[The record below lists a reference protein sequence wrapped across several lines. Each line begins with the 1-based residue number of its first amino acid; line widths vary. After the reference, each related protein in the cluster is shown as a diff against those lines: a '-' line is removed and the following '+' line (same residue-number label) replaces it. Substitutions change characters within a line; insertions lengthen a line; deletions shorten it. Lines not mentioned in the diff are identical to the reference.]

1 MIAANVNEDIMAQP
15 KVSRIIAISKYVKQA
30 TLATQSATRMIG
42 ANKDV
47 TSRVPIMGLDA

>member
-1 MIAANVNEDIMAQP
+1 MAQP